1 MNGTTILSTL
11 GQLQVNMLSMVV
23 MAVFLLVF
31 FVLFVHRG
39 KVNCL
44 DLLTSPDGRLSR
56 TAIGQTLG
64 VVVAV
69 WAPVYTT
76 IDGKLDATVMGISL
90 AYLGGVE
97 AYAKYLRWKS
107 DMINKEGGQK

>member
-1 MNGTTILSTL
+1 MNGTTIISTI
-11 GQLQVNMLSMVV
+11 GELQINLLSMVV
-23 MAVFLLVF
+23 FAVFMLVF
-31 FVLFVHRG
+31 FVMFIHRG
-39 KVNCL
+39 QISCL
-44 DLLTSPDGRLSR
+44 DLFTSPDGRLSR

-97 AYAKYLRWKS
+97 AYAKYLRWKG
-107 DMINKEGGQK
+107 DMMKKDGHA

>member
-1 MNGTTILSTL
+1 MNGNTLLSAL
-11 GQLQVNMLSMVV
+11 GGLQVNMLSIVV
-23 MAVFLLVF
+23 FGVFVLVF
-31 FVLFVHRG
+31 FVMFAHKDRVS
-39 KVNCL
+39 CL
-44 DLLTSPDGRLSR
+44 DLFTSPDGRLSR

-107 DMINKEGGQK
+107 DLMKKDHP